1 MRAFLIVIDSFGI
14 GELPDAADYGDAG
27 SDTYGN
33 TFAATGVSLPVLA
46 SLGLNNID
54 GVAKAFGE
62 RELLPVPAPRAAYAR
77 LREKTPAKDTTAGH
91 YELAGLVLEKPYRV
105 YPTFPPDVVADI
117 EREAG
122 VRFMGNEIA
131 SGTEIIQRLGPEHL
145 RTGRPILYTSQD
157 SVLQIAADTSVIPL
171 ARLYDICE
179 AARRVMTRDRAVGRV
194 IARPFIHEGG
204 KFTRTA
210 DRRDY
215 ALEPPGETVLDRLA
229 ARGIPVVGVGK
240 IGDIFCG
247 RGIARSIHT
256 AGNAEGLRVIKEL
269 SAQAGEG
276 LVFAN
281 LVDTDMLYGHRNDPH
296 GYAAAL
302 RAIDGA
308 LPDIMK
314 NLRDGDA
321 LVITADHGC
330 DPTTPSTDHSR
341 EYVPLLVYGTRILPQ
356 NLGTLGGLDC
366 VARFLAG
373 WFGLEEDTVI
383 CGRCLQGRDI

>member
-91 YELAGLVLEKPYRV
+91 YELAGLVLEKSYRV

-179 AARRVMTRDRAVGRV
+179 AARRVMTGDRAVGRV

-229 ARGIPVVGVGK
+229 SSGIPVVGVGK

-256 AGNAEGLRVIKEL
+256 AGNAEGLRVITEL

-281 LVDTDMLYGHRNDPH
+281 LVDTDMLYGHRNDPV

-302 RAIDGA
+302 RAIDDA

-314 NLRDGDA
+314 NLRADDV

-341 EYVPLLVYGTRILPQ
+341 EYVPLLIFGARIRPH

-373 WFGLEEDTVI
+373 WFGLEKDTVI
-383 CGRCLQGRDI
+383 CGRCLQGRKV

>member
-117 EREAG
+117 ERAAG

-157 SVLQIAADTSVIPL
+157 SVLQIAADTSVVPL
-171 ARLYDICE
+171 ERLYDICE
-179 AARRVMTRDRAVGRV
+179 AARRVMTGDRAVGRV

-215 ALEPPGETVLDRLA
+215 ALAPPGETVLDRLA
-229 ARGIPVVGVGK
+229 SRGIPVVGVGK

-256 AGNAEGLRVIKEL
+256 AGNAEGLRVITEL